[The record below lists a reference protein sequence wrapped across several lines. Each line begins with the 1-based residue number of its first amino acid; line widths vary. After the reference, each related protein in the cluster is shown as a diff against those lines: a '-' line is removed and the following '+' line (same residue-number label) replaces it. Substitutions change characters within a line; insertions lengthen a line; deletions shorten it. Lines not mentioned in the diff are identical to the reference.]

1 MKFIRTRNY
10 LPIWKKNLSWRIKQ
24 CILEII
30 SKVYLLLFGDIWWT
44 IKNSIQNKNS
54 MQTFG
59 LVTQQLKMTKK
70 PLFLWEFANRL
81 EDWQSLQSKNSQ
93 KFTLNKQANTA
104 LVITLRCIAS
114 LIEDLLMEKKCKY
127 VLTSLFQTD
136 CLESRCST
144 YRQMIGGRF
153 LFGLRDMQGYE
164 RILSTMS
171 FLKAS
176 LNIWNEV
183 ISPDANDESMWS
195 EFERD
200 LQHRYS

>member
-1 MKFIRTRNY
+1 
-10 LPIWKKNLSWRIKQ
+10 
-24 CILEII
+24 
-30 SKVYLLLFGDIWWT
+30 
-44 IKNSIQNKNS
+44 

-70 PLFLWEFANRL
+70 PLFLREFANRL

-104 LVITLRCIAS
+104 LVITLQCIAS

-127 VLTSLFQTD
+127 VLTSRFQTD
-136 CLESRCST
+136 CLESRFST
-144 YRQMIGGRF
+144 YRQMSGGRF
-153 LFGLRDMQGYE
+153 LFGLREMQGFE
-164 RILSTMS
+164 RIFSTMS

-195 EFERD
+195 E
-200 LQHRYS
+200 YS